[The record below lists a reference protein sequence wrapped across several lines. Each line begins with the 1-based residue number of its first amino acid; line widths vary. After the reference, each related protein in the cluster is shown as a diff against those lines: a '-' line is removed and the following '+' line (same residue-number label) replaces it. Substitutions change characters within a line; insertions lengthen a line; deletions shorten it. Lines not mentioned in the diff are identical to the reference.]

1 MKFIPI
7 DKMSKLREASKN
19 GDANAIKI
27 LDLQMSGG
35 DFGSLLDE
43 FFQSKQAAPQGA
55 PVEGKSLP
63 NKGEQSNLDKFLAF
77 NNITKDSPDYES
89 FVEDFYNEFPNER
102 PKEMGGIGEHCEIEE
117 ECFVLPLIQEEI
129 KAINDYNE
137 AIMKVMDMDELGD
150 AAKRGMIA
158 KLEEI
163 KRDEMEHLEE
173 LKRMKNG
180 LEKKEEKAQVEGE
193 AIYGKQ

>member
-1 MKFIPI
+1 MARFIPI
-7 DKMSKLREASKN
+7 DKMTKLREASKN

-35 DFGSLLDE
+35 DFSELLDNY
-43 FFQSKQAAPQGA
+43 FQPK
-55 PVEGKSLP
+55 PVVEEQKSLP
-63 NKGEQSNLDKFLAF
+63 EQGNQSKLDKFLAF

-102 PKEMGGIGEHCEIEE
+102 PDGNIGAKVEVGE
-117 ECFVLPLIQEEI
+117 ECFLLPLIQEEI
-129 KAINDYNE
+129 KAIGDYNE

-150 AAKRGMIA
+150 AAKRGLIA

-180 LEKKEEKAQVEGE
+180 LDKKEEKAEAEGE
-193 AIYGKQ
+193 TL